1 MNFERTFKRFTDA
14 LRYQVGRL
22 KRLGKKKYVCGD
34 NCWISR
40 RALFDRGSKVTFGN
54 RCRVSPLVIFETQN
68 GNIRL
73 GNNVSVNSHTI
84 MYGHGGI
91 SIGND
96 VRIACHVAIFS
107 ADHIFDDPNATTY
120 SQGLRAKE
128 TSIGNDVWIGSGAKI
143 LYGTVIP
150 DGCVIGANSVVKGT
164 LEPYGVYV
172 GAPARK
178 VKSRLPDGA
187 PGR

>member
-1 MNFERTFKRFTDA
+1 MDLERAIRVLGDR
-14 LRYQVGRL
+14 LRYQLGRI
-22 KRLGKKKYVCGD
+22 RRIGKKKFICGD

-40 RALFDRGSKVTFGN
+40 RALFDRGSKVIFGN
-54 RCRVSPLVIFETQN
+54 RCRVSPFVVFETQN
-68 GNIRL
+68 GKIRI

-96 VRIACHVAIFS
+96 VRIACHVSNFS
-107 ADHIFDDPNATTY
+107 ADHIYRDPASTIY
-120 SQGLRAKE
+120 SQGLNAKE
-128 TSIGNDVWIGSGAKI
+128 TIIGNDVWIGSGAKI
-143 LYGTVIP
+143 LYGSVIP

-172 GAPARK
+172 GAP
-178 VKSRLPDGA
+178 
-187 PGR
+187 GRQP